1 MKRIKVLD
9 CTLRDGGY
17 VNNWEFGS
25 LGFDIVKSL
34 YDSNI
39 EIIECGFLN
48 PKGIKNTTQYKSFT
62 EINSYIKQ
70 ITKEQTKNT
79 MFVAMIELDKYDP
92 NILPP
97 LNGDQNQITGIRMTF
112 RKSAKDKF
120 IKAAKEIISKGYK
133 LFVQPIS
140 TISYNDREILNLID
154 IVHELKP
161 YSLYMVD
168 THGSIDWH
176 SYDLKRMFTL
186 MDNNLDKSIPIGFHS
201 HNNLQLSYALA
212 CELINISTHRNLII
226 DSSLLGMGRG
236 AGNLHTEMICNYLN
250 NKEKSEY
257 NENLILSTI
266 TNFIQPIKNNNYW
279 GYNIPYF
286 LSASLKCHPNYA
298 SFLQKNN
305 ISPEKMV
312 VILNKIPT
320 HLKLEY
326 NQDIIK
332 DLINE

>member
-48 PKGIKNTTQYKSFT
+48 PNGVKNTTQYKSFI

-97 LNGDQNQITGIRMTF
+97 LNSDQNQITGIRMTF

-257 NENLILSTI
+257 N
-266 TNFIQPIKNNNYW
+266 
-279 GYNIPYF
+279 
-286 LSASLKCHPNYA
+286 
-298 SFLQKNN
+298 
-305 ISPEKMV
+305 
-312 VILNKIPT
+312 
-320 HLKLEY
+320 
-326 NQDIIK
+326 
-332 DLINE
+332 

>member
-17 VNNWEFGS
+17 VNKWEFGNNT
-25 LGFDIVKSL
+25 FDIIKSL
-34 YDSNI
+34 YDSDI

-48 PKGIKNTTQYKSFT
+48 PKGVNNTTQYRNFNKV
-62 EINSYIKQ
+62 NSYIRQ

-79 MFVAMIELDKYDP
+79 MFVAMIELDEYDP
-92 NILPP
+92 NILPSI
-97 LNGDQNQITGIRMTF
+97 NKDENQITGIRMTF
-112 RKSAKDKF
+112 RKSAKDRF

-186 MDNNLDKSIPIGFHS
+186 MDNNLDKTIPIGFHS

-236 AGNLHTEMICNYLN
+236 AGNLHTEMVCNYLN
-250 NKEKSEY
+250 NKEKTKY
-257 NENLILSTI
+257 NEGLILSTI
-266 TNFIQPIKNNNYW
+266 TKFIQPIKNTNYW
-279 GYNIPYF
+279 GYSIPYF
-286 LSASLKCHPNYA
+286 LSASIKCHPNYA
-298 SFLQKNN
+298 SYLQKNN
-305 ISPEKMV
+305 ISTEKMV
-312 VILNKIPT
+312 AILNKIPT
-320 HLKLEY
+320 QYKLEY

-332 DLINE
+332 ELIDG